1 MKKLINYI
9 TPTERRTAM
18 KTYTVTVNFAGFIG
32 CDEEYT
38 VYAESREEAEA
49 EALEQAIADLSIDII
64 DESEDEDE

>member
-1 MKKLINYI
+1 
-9 TPTERRTAM
+9 M

-49 EALEQAIADLSIDII
+49 EALEQAMADLSIDVI
-64 DESEDEDE
+64 DEEDDE